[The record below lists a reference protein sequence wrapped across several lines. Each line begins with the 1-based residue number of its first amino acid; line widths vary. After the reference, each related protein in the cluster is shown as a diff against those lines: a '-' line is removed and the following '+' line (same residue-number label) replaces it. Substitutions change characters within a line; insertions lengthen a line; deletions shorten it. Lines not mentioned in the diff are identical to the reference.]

1 MNGCF
6 TTEKAATSALPYS
19 DPGGRTEKKEDT
31 RQKAWTLGY
40 LLVSHPVQNIAP
52 KTEKQLPNIVPV
64 VFDTLFMCLQIG
76 SGTGKKR
83 SFMQQVNPQIAEHR
97 ANSGIQCTKSKSKY
111 KSANGIYFCPA
122 IVKSTE

>member
-6 TTEKAATSALPYS
+6 TTEKAASSALPYS

-40 LLVSHPVQNIAP
+40 LLVCHPVQNIAP
-52 KTEKQLPNIVPV
+52 KTDKQLPNIVPV

-76 SGTGKKR
+76 SVTKKTLVYAA
-83 SFMQQVNPQIAEHR
+83 SEST
-97 ANSGIQCTKSKSKY
+97 NSRTPCK
-111 KSANGIYFCPA
+111 
-122 IVKSTE
+122 

>member
-6 TTEKAATSALPYS
+6 TTEKKAASSALPYS

-31 RQKAWTLGY
+31 RQKASTSGY

-52 KTEKQLPNIVPV
+52 KSHKQLPNIVPV

-76 SGTGKKR
+76 SGTKDTLVYAA
-83 SFMQQVNPQIAEHR
+83 SEST
-97 ANSGIQCTKSKSKY
+97 NSRTPCK
-111 KSANGIYFCPA
+111 
-122 IVKSTE
+122 